1 MIDTEKLK
9 SRVLTIR
16 ENVAKIEQYAKLTDE
31 EFWADERNLY
41 SIKYLMLESIEAAA
55 SLCSHLVAHYGGQS
69 PSSFPECFETL
80 GRLGIVSDELSG
92 KLIAMA
98 RFRNLLVHR
107 YWEVDNQRVLEIARK
122 DIYDLFAFLS
132 AVGEATSDKI

>member
-1 MIDTEKLK
+1 MK

-16 ENVAKIEQYAKLTDE
+16 ENVAKIKQYAGLTDD
-31 EFWADERNLY
+31 EFWTDERNLY

-80 GRLGIVSDELSG
+80 GRLGVVSNELRD

-98 RFRNLLVHR
+98 RFLNLLVHR
-107 YWEVDNQRVLEIARK
+107 YWEIDNQRVLSIARK
-122 DIYDLFAFLS
+122 DIHDFLDFLS
-132 AVGEATSDKI
+132 AVGQAISDEI

>member
-1 MIDTEKLK
+1 MIDTEKVK
-9 SRVLTIR
+9 SRILTIR
-16 ENVAKIEQYAKLTDE
+16 ENVAKIKQYSGLTDE
-31 EFWADERNLY
+31 EFWGDERNLY
-41 SIKYLMLESIEAAA
+41 TIKYLILESIEAAA

-80 GRLGIVSDELSG
+80 GRLSIVSDELSD

-107 YWEVDNQRVLEIARK
+107 YWEIDNQRVLKIAREN
-122 DIYDLFAFLS
+122 IHDLLVYIS
-132 AVGEATSDKI
+132 AVGKAIANEI

>member
-16 ENVAKIEQYAKLTDE
+16 ENVAKIKQYAGLTDE

-41 SIKYLMLESIEAAA
+41 TIKYLMLESIEAAA
-55 SLCSHLVAHYGGQS
+55 SLCSHLVAHHGGQS

-80 GRLGIVSDELSG
+80 GRLEIVSDELSN
-92 KLIAMA
+92 KLVAMA

-107 YWEVDNQRVLEIARK
+107 YWEIDNQRVLNIAREN
-122 DIYDLFAFLS
+122 IHDLFDFLS
-132 AVGEATSDKI
+132 AVGQAISDEI

>member
-80 GRLGIVSDELSG
+80 GRLGIVSDELSD

-132 AVGEATSDKI
+132 AVGEAISDKI

>member
-1 MIDTEKLK
+1 MIDIEKVK

-16 ENVAKIEQYAKLTDE
+16 ENVAKIKQYAGLTDDD
-31 EFWADERNLY
+31 FWIDERNLY

-55 SLCSHLVAHYGGQS
+55 SLCSHFVAHYGGQS

-80 GRLGIVSDELSG
+80 GRLGIVSDELRD

-107 YWEVDNQRVLEIARK
+107 YWEIDNQRVL
-122 DIYDLFAFLS
+122 
-132 AVGEATSDKI
+132 KIG